1 MTDICVGKLITI
13 GSDNGLS
20 PGWRQAI
27 IRINAGILSIWSM
40 GTNFSEMLSKLKHF
54 QSRKC
59 IWKCRLGNGC
69 LFVAALMCWNVY
81 LGTFYIFR
89 HCYVI
94 VVDVRYTEYLNAM
107 YSQQIEAML
116 QFTACCPNNRWLII
130 SAKWNTFVLVFPRDR
145 VMKRNSFLRGRPLPI
160 DTKYRPEAMVANIL
174 QSVTMSF
181 TFQKFL
187 LFKNFSKYCR
197 SISSA
202 LTKFNT

>member
-27 IRINAGILSIWSM
+27 IRINAGILAIWSM

-54 QSRKC
+54 HSRKC
-59 IWKCRLGNGC
+59 IWKCRL
-69 LFVAALMCWNVY
+69 FVSALMCWNVY
-81 LGTFYIFR
+81 LWTFYIFNR

-94 VVDVRYTEYLNAM
+94 VMDVRYTEYLNAM
-107 YSQQIEAML
+107 YSQQNEAML
-116 QFTACCPNNRWLII
+116 QLTACCPNNRWLII
-130 SAKWNTFVLVFPRDR
+130 SAKWNKFVLLFPRDR
-145 VMKRNSFLRGRPLPI
+145 VMKSNSSLRGRPLPI
-160 DTKYRPEAMVANIL
+160 DTKYRPEVMVANVL

-181 TFQKFL
+181 TFQQFL

-197 SISSA
+197 IISSA